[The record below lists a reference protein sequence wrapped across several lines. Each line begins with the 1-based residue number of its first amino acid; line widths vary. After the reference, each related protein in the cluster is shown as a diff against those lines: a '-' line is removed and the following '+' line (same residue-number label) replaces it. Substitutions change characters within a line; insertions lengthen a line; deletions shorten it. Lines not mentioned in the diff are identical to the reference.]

1 MKWKK
6 DSKSMANEAFYWN
19 FSVIIQS
26 QNVKSDTAVAS
37 ATLYSSSQSMNMQ
50 NIGRVV
56 KLIQFKL
63 IPYFVEYL
71 VVMVPKSD
79 YLRIT
84 YRM

>member
-6 DSKSMANEAFYWN
+6 DSKSMANFEAFYWN

-26 QNVKSDTAVAS
+26 QNVKSDPQQ
-37 ATLYSSSQSMNMQ
+37 LPELLYIYSSSQNMNMQ

-63 IPYFVEYL
+63 IPYFVEYV
-71 VVMVPKSD
+71 VVM
-79 YLRIT
+79 
-84 YRM
+84 